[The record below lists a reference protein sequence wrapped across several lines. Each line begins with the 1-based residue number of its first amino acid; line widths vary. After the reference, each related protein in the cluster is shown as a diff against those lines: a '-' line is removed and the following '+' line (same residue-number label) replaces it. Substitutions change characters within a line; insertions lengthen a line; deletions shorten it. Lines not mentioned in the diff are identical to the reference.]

1 MCWKQMLDIWTVLL
15 KIPNNNL
22 KGTNIAAAQPPQ
34 LVCMGIL
41 VWMTLYLQ
49 LPLTIDC
56 ILHYN
61 FGKVISSCRML
72 DG

>member
-1 MCWKQMLDIWTVLL
+1 MCWKQMPDILTALL
-15 KIPNNNL
+15 KTPNNNL

-41 VWMTLYLQ
+41 VQMTRYLR
-49 LPLTIDC
+49 LPLIIDC
-56 ILHYN
+56 ILCYN
-61 FGKVISSCRML
+61 FGKVIFSSRML